1 MRILQITTIGGLTY
15 IVDSMEDMTK
25 LEKIVYFKH
34 AYNTGS
40 QGDFPCYVAYYSD
53 ASRMI
58 IPLTRVEVIRVDST
72 KTEKEDNKDPEAD
85 IGLGKAEKK
94 ESDIESGNDNAN
106 EQEEVSYS
114 EKS

>member
-1 MRILQITTIGGLTY
+1 MRILQVTTIGGLTY
-15 IVDSMEDMTK
+15 MVDSMNDMTK

-53 ASRMI
+53 ATRMI
-58 IPLTRVEVIRVDST
+58 IPLTRVEVVSVDST
-72 KTEKEDNKDPEAD
+72 KTEKEKEDPEAD

-94 ESDIESGNDNAN
+94 ELVDAG
-106 EQEEVSYS
+106 EEVS
-114 EKS
+114 